1 MSASRT
7 LSRQNKTFRLNR
19 ERGTAPGTP
28 LKHQLWEVRDG
39 DLLRSYHATKGH
51 RCVRQSA

>member
-7 LSRQNKTFRLNR
+7 LLRQTTAFRLNR

-28 LKHQLWEVRDG
+28 FKHQLWEVRDG